1 VVVSFRGIPLRLN
14 PVLAFPSYQ
23 CYLTLPPS
31 CSNCRRVLALR
42 ERTRL
47 VLGNPTQRK
56 ADSLKATAARTKSM
70 KMGSLRSRPRWREGC
85 CTLESSLAAIAAAEE
100 RATAEGRVAGAAD
113 VVALGCDSNGYD
125 QGGFSAVHCAAKAG
139 SVDIIKR
146 LLKYGATGSHVTEN
160 RHKNLIHVAAAAGCL
175 EVVQWATEGEG
186 RDVLGLDPSAADLAG
201 FSPFFV
207 AIENH
212 RPEVV
217 KWYLEAGV
225 ASIAD
230 RSVLNKTALMI
241 AINCPK
247 REEVRV
253 RGQEVLDANLSQVK
267 YLATFPGQNIEWTC
281 PMGQSAVFL
290 AVYRGQPAVVYY
302 MLDQFNVDVNQVV
315 QQGRTLWCAFGMR
328 ATNVVRSM
336 FSRRDEENTL
346 MVNMARRKPFVL
358 SSSDSRMLLKGST
371 LTSLNLG
378 IKLRVQGPAA
388 IAARS
393 VEMVAHCP
401 LPAVLTVIV
410 IDYGK
415 STTEDL
421 TASDGALLG
430 DTLASTFVYERTQ
443 QEGSAPIFMD
453 LTG

>member
-1 VVVSFRGIPLRLN
+1 
-14 PVLAFPSYQ
+14 
-23 CYLTLPPS
+23 
-31 CSNCRRVLALR
+31 
-42 ERTRL
+42 
-47 VLGNPTQRK
+47 
-56 ADSLKATAARTKSM
+56 
-70 KMGSLRSRPRWREGC
+70 
-85 CTLESSLAAIAAAEE
+85 
-100 RATAEGRVAGAAD
+100 
-113 VVALGCDSNGYD
+113 
-125 QGGFSAVHCAAKAG
+125 
-139 SVDIIKR
+139 
-146 LLKYGATGSHVTEN
+146 
-160 RHKNLIHVAAAAGCL
+160 
-175 EVVQWATEGEG
+175 
-186 RDVLGLDPSAADLAG
+186 
-201 FSPFFV
+201 
-207 AIENH
+207 
-212 RPEVV
+212 
-217 KWYLEAGV
+217 
-225 ASIAD
+225 
-230 RSVLNKTALMI
+230 MI